1 MYIVYEIL
9 GAKSS
14 FFARN
19 CGRSCQ
25 KLPENVVGVDR
36 TRVFS
41 KKRGPRIGPLRGVLT
56 DVVAKSKVYPGE
68 LKVLRG

>member
-9 GAKSS
+9 GPMSRKI
-14 FFARN
+14 ARN
-19 CGRSCQ
+19 RGRSVQ
-25 KLPENVVGVDR
+25 MLPDFVVAVTDPGV
-36 TRVFS
+36 FA

-68 LKVLRG
+68 LQNLYC